1 MKMADSDEKAETST
15 RKSPGMQRR
24 SFVKL
29 LGGGIFVFFQP
40 WDLDFSNNLT
50 NPQSESLT
58 KDYNA
63 FLQIAGDGTVK
74 CFTGKIEMGQ
84 GVITSLAQM
93 MAEELNVPFEK
104 IQMIMGD
111 TDLCPYD
118 EGTWGSMSTQYFGPE
133 LRAASAEAR
142 GVLLDLASR
151 QMGVPVTQLAVKD
164 GIISDMKN
172 PKRKV
177 TYAQLAK
184 GKKLEK
190 YLDAKPSVEDYSK
203 FTIVGKPYKR
213 SDSKLK
219 VTGQAKYAG
228 DIKLPGMVFARILR
242 PPSHGAKLSNI
253 DISGAEQV
261 KGTQV
266 VREGDFIAVLHEK
279 RDSADEAI
287 AKIKAEYSFNELKVN
302 DKTVFDRMVGADSAS
317 ETVENK
323 GNLDTGQRLSEKIFE
338 SEFHDPYVAH
348 ATIETHSALANLE
361 GDKMTVWA
369 SAQSPFG
376 LRDDIVNEL
385 GFPKDKVRVITPFIG
400 GGFGGKIAHMQGVE
414 AARLAKISHKPV
426 MLVWTRDEE
435 FFYDPYHPA
444 GVVRIKSG
452 IDKSGIIQFW
462 DYDVYYSG
470 TRGAESIYDVQNCR
484 ITSYDQKADAVKI
497 HPFNTGAWRAPNNNT
512 NTFARESQIEIM
524 ASSAGIDPLEF
535 RLKNL
540 KDEKMIACLKAV
552 AEKFGYVPD
561 KIPGGRGI
569 GIACGTDAGTWVAMI
584 AEVKV
589 DKSTG
594 HVRVVRVACAQDM
607 GMCVNPQGTQ
617 LQMEGCIMM
626 GLGYTLTEEIQF
638 EGGNIKNRGFDR
650 YEIPRFSWTPKM
662 ECVIL
667 DRMNQPA
674 TGGGEPAIIAVG
686 AAVANAIYD
695 ATGARM
701 YRMPFTPAR
710 ILEALKKA

>member
-1 MKMADSDEKAETST
+1 MKKADSDQLTESGKQKNSGI
-15 RKSPGMQRR
+15 KRR

-40 WDLDFSNNLT
+40 WDLNYLNST
-50 NPQSESLT
+50 NIPQSETIT

-63 FLQIAGDGTVK
+63 FLQIAADGTVK

-84 GVITSLAQM
+84 GVITSLAQTI
-93 MAEELNVPFEK
+93 AEELNVPFEK

-118 EGTWGSMSTQYFGPE
+118 EGTWGSMTTPYFVPE
-133 LRAASAEAR
+133 LRAACAEAR
-142 GVLLDLASR
+142 GVLFDLASR
-151 QMGVPVTQLAVKD
+151 QTGVPVTQLEVKD
-164 GIISDMKN
+164 GIISDPRN
-172 PKRKV
+172 PGIKV

-190 YLDAKPSVEDYSK
+190 YLDVKPSPEDYTK

-213 SDSKLK
+213 VDSRLK
-219 VTGQAKYAG
+219 VTGQAKYTG
-228 DIKLPGMVFARILR
+228 DLKLPGMVFARILR
-242 PPSHGAKLSNI
+242 PPSHGAKLTNV
-253 DISGAEQV
+253 DVSGAEQV
-261 KGTQV
+261 TGTQV
-266 VREGDFIAVLHEK
+266 VRDGDFIAVLNEK

-287 AKIKAEYSFNELKVN
+287 VKIKAEYSFNELKVN
-302 DKTVFDRMVGADSAS
+302 DKTVFDRMVGADSAI
-317 ETVENK
+317 EVVENK
-323 GNLDTGQRLSEKIFE
+323 GNLDTGQQLSGKVFE

-348 ATIETHSALANLE
+348 ATIETHTALANIT
-361 GDKMTVWA
+361 GDKITVWA

-376 LRDDIVNEL
+376 LRDDIVREL
-385 GFPKDKVRVITPFIG
+385 GFPKEKVRVIAPFIG
-400 GGFGGKIAHMQGVE
+400 GGFGGKILHLQGVE
-414 AARLAKISHKPV
+414 AARLAKLSNKPV

-444 GVVRIKSG
+444 GVVRIRSG

-462 DYDVYYSG
+462 DYNVYYSG
-470 TRGAESIYDVQNCR
+470 TRGAESIYDVQNSR
-484 ITSYDQKADAVKI
+484 ITSYDQKADAEII

-512 NTFARESQIEIM
+512 NTLARESQIEIM
-524 ASSAGIDPLEF
+524 ASKAGIDPLEF

-540 KDEKMIACLKAV
+540 KDEKMIACWKTV
-552 AEKFGYVPD
+552 AAKFGYVPG

-569 GIACGTDAGTWVAMI
+569 GMACGIDAGTWVAMM

-607 GMCVNPQGTQ
+607 GMCVNPQGSL

-626 GLGYTLTEEIQF
+626 GLGYTLTEEIRF
-638 EGGNIKNRGFDR
+638 EGGNIKNRGFDS
-650 YEIPRFSWTPKM
+650 YEIPRFSWAPKID
-662 ECVIL
+662 CVIL
-667 DRMNQPA
+667 DRMNQPPA
-674 TGGGEPAIIAVG
+674 GGGEPAIIAVG

-695 ATGARM
+695 ATGARL

-710 ILEALKKA
+710 VLEALKKA

>member
-1 MKMADSDEKAETST
+1 MKIADSDEKAETGT

-29 LGGGIFVFFQP
+29 LGGGIFIFFQP
-40 WDLDFSNNLT
+40 WDLNFPNNLT
-50 NPQSESLT
+50 VPQSESLT

-142 GVLLDLASR
+142 GVLIDLASR
-151 QMGVPVTQLAVKD
+151 QMGVPVTQLEVKD
-164 GIISDMKN
+164 GIISDLKN

-190 YLDAKPSVEDYSK
+190 YLDVKPSVEDYSK
-203 FTIVGKPYKR
+203 FTIVGKSYKR

-219 VTGQAKYAG
+219 VTGQAKFTG

-242 PPSHGAKLSNI
+242 PPSHGAKLSNV
-253 DISGAEQV
+253 DVSGAEQV

-266 VREGDFIAVLHEK
+266 IRDGDFIAVLHEK
-279 RDSADEAI
+279 RDSADEAV
-287 AKIKAEYSFNELKVN
+287 AKIKAEYSFSELKVN

-323 GNLDTGQRLSEKIFE
+323 GNLETGQRLSEKIFE

-376 LRDDIVNEL
+376 LRDDIIREL

-414 AARLAKISHKPV
+414 AARLAKLSHKPV

-452 IDKSGIIQFW
+452 IDKSGIIKFW
-462 DYDVYYSG
+462 DYNVYYSG
-470 TRGAESIYDVQNCR
+470 TRGADSIYDVQNCR

-512 NTFARESQIEIM
+512 NTLARESQIEIM

-552 AEKFGYVPD
+552 AEKFGYVPG

-589 DKSTG
+589 DKNTG

-607 GMCVNPQGTQ
+607 GMCVNPQGTL

-638 EGGNIKNRGFDR
+638 EGGNIKNRGFDS

-662 ECVIL
+662 DCVIL
-667 DRMNQPA
+667 DRMYQPA
-674 TGGGEPAIIAVG
+674 TGGGEPAIIAIG

-710 ILEALKKA
+710 VLEALKKA